1 MNELFMIAALELKA
15 VYALAAGFSVALVG
29 MAGAIGMAVVISKA
43 LEGITRQP
51 EADSKIK
58 SSLILGLIFIETV
71 IIYVLLIA
79 ILLVINVL

>member
-1 MNELFMIAALELKA
+1 MNGVFMVAAIELKA
-15 VYALAAGFSVALVG
+15 MYALAAGLSVAIVGIACALG
-29 MAGAIGMAVVISKA
+29 MALVISKA
-43 LEGITRQP
+43 LEGIARQP

-79 ILLVINVL
+79 VLLVINVL